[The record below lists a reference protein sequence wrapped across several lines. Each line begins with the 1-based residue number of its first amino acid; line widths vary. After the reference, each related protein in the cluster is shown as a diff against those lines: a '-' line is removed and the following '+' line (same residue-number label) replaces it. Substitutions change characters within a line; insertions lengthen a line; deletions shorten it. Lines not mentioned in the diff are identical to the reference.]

1 MPFDTIKERVKA
13 AVAKGDGIGN
23 TFAGLLSGSAK
34 GMSISGY
41 ERPKDVWEL
50 RDQVRARRKKAR
62 GRAVSSTL
70 AGEKALIA
78 RNQAAQAE
86 RLANKPES
94 VVTEKVQPK
103 KSTTFKKLDSRKGP

>member
-1 MPFDTIKERVKA
+1 MSIKERVKA
-13 AVAKGDGIGN
+13 AIAKGDGIGN

-50 RDQVRARRKKAR
+50 KDQVHARRKKAR
-62 GRAVSSTL
+62 APAVGGTL

-86 RLANKPES
+86 RLANKPEPEE
-94 VVTEKVQPK
+94 TEPEKPK
-103 KSTTFKKLDSRKGP
+103 KSTMFKKLDSRKGP